1 MRHSTWRSTALLNF
15 LTWSRSIVCRC
26 NTCLYWIWSVAGK
39 ERKWEG
45 LENGVFVVVVK
56 KKGWFVGHR
65 RQREREEEEEK
76 LLVKLWC
83 YGYEAVLVRE
93 FYLEWLKK
101 VQCLC
106 RRSERGLRFERKEE
120 SVGWHVCYL

>member
-1 MRHSTWRSTALLNF
+1 
-15 LTWSRSIVCRC
+15 
-26 NTCLYWIWSVAGK
+26 
-39 ERKWEG
+39 

-93 FYLEWLKK
+93 FYLE
-101 VQCLC
+101 
-106 RRSERGLRFERKEE
+106 
-120 SVGWHVCYL
+120 